1 MNNKDNRKFETQEN
15 PILRVSAKILFTPI
29 ILFGLYVQFH
39 GDFGPGGGF
48 QAGVI
53 VASAFI
59 LYSLIFG
66 LDKGQELL
74 PTKFNFFLLA
84 LGAFLYGSVGL
95 VTILMGEPY
104 LSYNV
109 LGSTK
114 QSGQH
119 IGILLVEFGVGL
131 TVSNVMIAL
140 FNAFAGFDFK
150 KIKK

>member
-1 MNNKDNRKFETQEN
+1 MDNL
-15 PILRVSAKILFTPI
+15 ILKVCTKVLFTPI

-59 LYSLIFG
+59 LFSLVFG
-66 LDKGQELL
+66 IEAGKRLFPSTINLV
-74 PTKFNFFLLA
+74 LLA
-84 LGAFLYGSVGL
+84 LGGIIYGGVGIVSMILGDEFLA
-95 VTILMGEPY
+95 
-104 LSYNV
+104 YNI
-109 LGSTK
+109 LGSSA

-140 FNAFAGFDFK
+140 FNAFASYD
-150 KIKK
+150 KIKEK

>member
-1 MNNKDNRKFETQEN
+1 MDNN
-15 PILRVSAKILFTPI
+15 PILRIATKILFAPI

-59 LYSLIFG
+59 LYAIVFG
-66 LDKGQELL
+66 LEKGKELFPL
-74 PTKFNFFLLA
+74 SINLFFLA
-84 LGAFLYGSVGL
+84 LGGILYGGVGIASMML
-95 VTILMGEPY
+95 GDEF

-109 LGSTK
+109 LGSS
-114 QSGQH
+114 QQAGQH

-140 FNAFAGFDFK
+140 FYAFASFESSNGEK
-150 KIKK
+150 K

>member
-1 MNNKDNRKFETQEN
+1 MNHHLVIRVVSKLLIPF
-15 PILRVSAKILFTPI
+15 IL
-29 ILFGLYVQFH
+29 LFGLYVQFH

-59 LYSLIFG
+59 LYSLVFG
-66 LDKGQELL
+66 IEEGKKLFPSNINLI
-74 PTKFNFFLLA
+74 LLA
-84 LGAFLYGSVGL
+84 LGGIIYGGVGFVSMILGDEFLA
-95 VTILMGEPY
+95 
-104 LSYNV
+104 YNI
-109 LGSTK
+109 LGSSP

-140 FNAFAGFDFK
+140 FNAFASYD
-150 KIKK
+150 KIKEK

>member
-1 MNNKDNRKFETQEN
+1 MYKN
-15 PILRVSAKILFTPI
+15 PILRICTKILFAPI

-59 LYSLIFG
+59 LYSIVFG
-66 LDKGQELL
+66 LEDGKKLL
-74 PTKFNFFLLA
+74 PEKINLFLLA
-84 LGAFLYGSVGL
+84 LGALIYAGVG
-95 VTILMGEPY
+95 VTSIILGETF
-104 LSYNV
+104 LSYNS
-109 LGSTK
+109 LGTNA

-131 TVSNVMIAL
+131 TVSNVMISL
-140 FNAFAGFDFK
+140 FNSFASYELDKG
-150 KIKK
+150 

>member
-1 MNNKDNRKFETQEN
+1 MYKN
-15 PILRVSAKILFTPI
+15 PILRICTKILFAPI

-59 LYSLIFG
+59 LYSIVFG
-66 LDKGQELL
+66 LKEGKKLL
-74 PTKFNFFLLA
+74 PEKINLFLLA
-84 LGAFLYGSVGL
+84 LGALIYAGVGI
-95 VTILMGEPY
+95 TSIILGETF
-104 LSYNV
+104 LSYNS
-109 LGSTK
+109 LGTSA

-131 TVSNVMIAL
+131 TVSNVMISL
-140 FNAFAGFDFK
+140 FNSFAGYELDK
-150 KIKK
+150 G